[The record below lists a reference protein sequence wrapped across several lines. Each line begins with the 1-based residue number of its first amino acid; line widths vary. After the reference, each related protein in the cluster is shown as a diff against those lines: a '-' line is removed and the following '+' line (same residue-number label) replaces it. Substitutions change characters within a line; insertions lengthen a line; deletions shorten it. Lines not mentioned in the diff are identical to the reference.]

1 MKTKKGGGQ
10 EGQRDSS
17 KELEAIEPDIVS
29 EIPESK
35 AASVFEEFMQYYQPL
50 LEQALVSML
59 MQDSQNLRLT
69 INQVQS
75 LNAEA
80 QKFADDETERTAMQ
94 AMTEM
99 VELYLPLQRGMG
111 FMNEGRFETA
121 AREFKQLRE
130 VNFSKAE
137 RLNSLFDSGYL
148 VKNKVLESIVQLHR
162 LLGGMS
168 EGLER
173 QTLAELVGYQGRT
186 QEYVDMLKDT
196 VKAYREAAAV
206 APPGSSPEIV
216 KLSHSCTNIAD
227 QLEARAEV
235 FARMEGEGRV
245 EEKYIQPT
253 GQKVFII
260 HGHDEASWRE
270 LRDLLEDEFNL
281 AVVVLKE
288 EVGISR
294 TIIQKFEDHA
304 MDSCLAFAIL
314 TPDDFIEKRE
324 ADYWQARPNV
334 LFEMGWFYGRFGP
347 GRLIIL
353 KKKGTEIPSDL
364 DGIST
369 IEYHDNVTEKSL
381 AIRKELRQ
389 IGVLPKT

>member
-1 MKTKKGGGQ
+1 
-10 EGQRDSS
+10 
-17 KELEAIEPDIVS
+17 
-29 EIPESK
+29 
-35 AASVFEEFMQYYQPL
+35 
-50 LEQALVSML
+50 
-59 MQDSQNLRLT
+59 
-69 INQVQS
+69 
-75 LNAEA
+75 
-80 QKFADDETERTAMQ
+80 
-94 AMTEM
+94 
-99 VELYLPLQRGMG
+99 
-111 FMNEGRFETA
+111 
-121 AREFKQLRE
+121 
-130 VNFSKAE
+130 
-137 RLNSLFDSGYL
+137 
-148 VKNKVLESIVQLHR
+148 
-162 LLGGMS
+162 
-168 EGLER
+168 
-173 QTLAELVGYQGRT
+173 
-186 QEYVDMLKDT
+186 
-196 VKAYREAAAV
+196 
-206 APPGSSPEIV
+206 
-216 KLSHSCTNIAD
+216 
-227 QLEARAEV
+227 
-235 FARMEGEGRV
+235 MEGEGRV
-245 EEKYIQPT
+245 EENYIQPT